1 MKWWLEHPL
10 YVQIFIGV
18 VIGIILGLIFK
29 ENIAVIKP
37 IGDIFLSLLQFL
49 VVPLTFFCLIA
60 GILKMED
67 IKSLRKIG
75 IRIGVYF
82 IITGILATAMGIMVA
97 LILNP
102 GKGTTGI
109 LEGTEEVEAVEFSF
123 MNQIVSWFPRN
134 IVQAMAE
141 TNMLQIII
149 ASLII
154 GIALLSLGNKV
165 NGLKKL
171 ANEGSELMIKITE
184 FIMYLS
190 PIGILALVANMVG
203 TLGTDLLKE
212 VGRFILADYIG
223 LLLVLGVIY
232 PLIIKLLAKRNPFV
246 FYKKVSP
253 SLLVAASTTSSN
265 ATLPVSMNVARK
277 NLGIPE
283 KVYGFT
289 LPLGATVNMDG
300 MAVSLGVISVF
311 AANLYGLEITLPL
324 ILQFVFLGLVLSIG
338 AAGVKGAGII
348 MSTILLST
356 LGLPLTLVPILA
368 AIWPIIDIGH
378 TTTNIT
384 GDLAGTM
391 MVASQL
397 DMVDEAVYEGLI
409 ELDDEIEPQS
419 VHEEANNV
427 SFKIDKAKEFNI

>member
-1 MKWWLEHPL
+1 MKWWLARPL

-18 VIGIILGLIFK
+18 VIGIILGIIFK
-29 ENIAVIKP
+29 EDIAVIKP

-49 VVPLTFFCLIA
+49 VVPLTIFCLIA

-67 IKSLRKIG
+67 IRSLRQIGFRIG
-75 IRIGVYF
+75 IYF
-82 IITGILATAMGIMVA
+82 IITGILATAVGILVA
-97 LILNP
+97 VILNP

-109 LEGTEEVEAVEFSF
+109 LEGTEEVETVEFSF

-165 NGLKKL
+165 NGLKRL
-171 ANEGSELMIKITE
+171 ANEGSDLMIKITE

-212 VGRFILADYIG
+212 VGRFIIADYIG
-223 LLLVLGVIY
+223 LLIVLGIVY
-232 PLIIKLLAKRNPFV
+232 PLIIKLLARRNPFV

-265 ATLPVSMNVARK
+265 ATLPVSMNIARK
-277 NLGIPE
+277 SLGIPE

-300 MAVSLGVISVF
+300 MAVGLGVISVF
-311 AANLYGLEITLPL
+311 AANLYGLEITLSL

-384 GDLAGTM
+384 GDLTGTM

-409 ELDDEIEPQS
+409 ELDDEIDPLPL
-419 VHEEANNV
+419 HEEANNPG
-427 SFKIDKAKEFNI
+427 FTFNKDEEFNI

>member
-1 MKWWLEHPL
+1 MKWWFKLPL

-18 VIGIILGLIFK
+18 VIGIILGLLFK
-29 ENIAVIKP
+29 EDISVIKP
-37 IGDIFLSLLQFL
+37 IGDIFLALLQFL
-49 VVPLTFFCLIA
+49 IVPLTFFCLIA
-60 GILKMED
+60 GILKMDD
-67 IKSLRKIG
+67 IRSLRQIG
-75 IRIGVYF
+75 VRIGVYF
-82 IITGILATAMGIMVA
+82 IVTGILATTIGIIVA
-97 LILNP
+97 LVLNP

-109 LEGTEEVEAVEFSF
+109 LEGSEGVEAVEFSF
-123 MNQIVSWFPRN
+123 MNQIVSWVPRN

-165 NGLKKL
+165 SGLRKL
-171 ANEGSELMIKITE
+171 ANEGSDLMIKITE

-212 VGRFILADYIG
+212 VGRFIIADYIG
-223 LLLVLGVIY
+223 LLIVLGVVY

-300 MAVSLGVISVF
+300 MAVALGVISVF

-368 AIWPIIDIGH
+368 AVWPILDIGH

-384 GDLAGTM
+384 GDLTGTM

-397 DMVDEAVYEGLI
+397 DMVDEDVYGGLV
-409 ELDDEIEPQS
+409 ELDDEIEPQP
-419 VHEEANNV
+419 VHV
-427 SFKIDKAKEFNI
+427 